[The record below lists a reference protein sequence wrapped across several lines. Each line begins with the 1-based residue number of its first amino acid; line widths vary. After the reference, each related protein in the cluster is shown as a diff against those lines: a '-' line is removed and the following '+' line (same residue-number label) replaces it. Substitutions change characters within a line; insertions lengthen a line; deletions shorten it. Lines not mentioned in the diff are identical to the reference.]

1 MSFKIV
7 TNPVTGKSE
16 TQTGPNEQVVQQN
29 LEKSRRELRDM
40 IAGNTQFHDDPFK
53 TPEAP
58 PETAAVPEPDFT
70 EKDWYRTEGW
80 GYFTEE
86 NP

>member
-40 IAGNTQFHDDPFK
+40 IAGNTQFHDDPNK
-53 TPEAP
+53 APPEAP
-58 PETAAVPEPDFT
+58 T
-70 EKDWYRTEGW
+70 EATVEEKKKEVDWASTGYW
-80 GYFTEE
+80 GYVQVEDT
-86 NP
+86 

>member
-1 MSFKIV
+1 MPHKIV
-7 TNPVTGKSE
+7 TDPVTGRSHTE
-16 TQTGPNEQVVQQN
+16 DGVNEEQQRAN
-29 LEKSRRELRDM
+29 LERQRRELRDM
-40 IAGNTQFHDDPFK
+40 IGGNTPFHDDPFK

>member
-40 IAGNTQFHDDPFK
+40 IAGNTQFHDDPNK
-53 TPEAP
+53 APPEAP
-58 PETAAVPEPDFT
+58 TEDAAT
-70 EKDWYRTEGW
+70 EEKKNEINWASTGYW
-80 GYFTEE
+80 GYVQVEDT
-86 NP
+86 